1 MIFLLYFMQDTLVTT
16 KAVAKYLGYTPRQ
29 IYNIRK
35 RLQNGGKLHAKLEV
49 HILRRTLQLKDEL
62 RKGKRR

>member
-1 MIFLLYFMQDTLVTT
+1 MISLLDFMRETLGTT

-29 IYNIRK
+29 LYNIRK
-35 RLQNGGKLHAKLEV
+35 RLQDGGRLHANLEV

-62 RKGKRR
+62 RKGKRQ